1 MYYTYVL
8 ESVKDHQWYT
18 GMTTDLK
25 RRMAN
30 HLKGEVTSTSNRRPL
45 KLVYYEACLNEADA
59 KRRERY
65 LKSGKGKRYLKQRLA
80 KWIGTIP
87 VAKSSVWGEDR
98 YGDVKIRG

>member
-8 ESVKDHQWYT
+8 ESAKDHQWYT
-18 GMTTDLK
+18 GMTGDLK

-30 HLKGEVTSTSNRRPL
+30 HVKGEVISTSDRRPL
-45 KLVYYEACLNEADA
+45 NLVYYEACLNEADA

-80 KWIGTIP
+80 KWIGTI
-87 VAKSSVWGEDR
+87 SVSKNSVR
-98 YGDVKIRG
+98 DVDH

>member
-8 ESVKDHQWYT
+8 ESAKDHQWYT
-18 GMTTDLK
+18 GMTGDLK

-30 HLKGEVTSTSNRRPL
+30 HVKGEVISTSDRRPL
-45 KLVYYEACLNEADA
+45 NLVYYEACLNEADA

-80 KWIGTIP
+80 KWIGTI
-87 VAKSSVWGEDR
+87 SVSKNS
-98 YGDVKIRG
+98 VRGVDH